1 MPSPLKSCFLY
12 DYINKMG
19 NLPKNKKMRINCK
32 KIYLFYIYLLVTNEL
47 PKEKILNLIDDLV
60 LYAKRQNMTIS
71 FHITGG
77 DPILSKNFWEVLEA
91 IKAKYHNI
99 PITIMGNS
107 YHVTETSIREMKK
120 RGVLQYQI
128 SLDGLESAHDMIR
141 KKGSFEDGIRA
152 LSIIHEQGLVAAV
165 MFTVSRRNYKDF
177 IPLYR
182 YLDELGIVDNLALD
196 RMTAIGNGRNE
207 SDELLL
213 PEEYRDFLFSI
224 YKFVA
229 IERPAIVVNIK
240 DNLWKLMLYELG
252 LTLPIPQSKA
262 QICNGCP
269 VGKTICI
276 MPDGEFFLCPRIP
289 ISVGKSL
296 TCRRVN
302 VHIKQFIV
310 KKVLQAGA
318 AERRIF
324 SEEYLHN
331 TIVEDSMY
339 LSSFCFMGCEY
350 LIGAIALVVL
360 CALIAKS
367 SIWLLLA
374 TLLWTP
380 TILVISE
387 RASIKLKERDREILL
402 LSDDLLGKI
411 KILISSLE
419 DIRINRLSG
428 SLYSQ
433 FELESKRVLQAAM
446 ERDWVQIKS
455 SSVVSLVRCIGNIT
469 FVIAGYALILTKH
482 ISVAQFIQTASLA
495 GQLMAVAITVAS
507 APAAMEPQTVHIM
520 RLYQVI
526 NGLCCKKKE
535 NTCAS
540 IKMRPDGIAGDEIT
554 LKYGER
560 TIFKNASFRTKKH
573 GITAVIGENGRG
585 KTSLFRIITGEMQIS
600 SGKITFY
607 EEENVLTIDEENR
620 SQYIS
625 VAQQIP
631 TIYRATVIENLRL
644 SEEAKECGDKQIK
657 NLCKKVGVY
666 DDIIRLPMGFDTYL
680 SPSIKLSA
688 GQKSKLQI
696 VRCILR
702 NKPIIMLD
710 EPFANLDVTSKKQ
723 VADVLKEYANENVV
737 LIATHDSIG
746 GEIATQII
754 DINDMEDQGELKD

>member
-1 MPSPLKSCFLY
+1 MFSVRQFGSDRKKLWLY
-12 DYINKMG
+12 C
-19 NLPKNKKMRINCK
+19 LLLSLSRLF
-32 KIYLFYIYLLVTNEL
+32 KIVEVVVVAL
-47 PKEKILNLIDDLV
+47 LIDT
-60 LYAKRQNMTIS
+60 LYSYSMKRFI
-71 FHITGG
+71 
-77 DPILSKNFWEVLEA
+77 
-91 IKAKYHNI
+91 Y
-99 PITIMGNS
+99 
-107 YHVTETSIREMKK
+107 
-120 RGVLQYQI
+120 
-128 SLDGLESAHDMIR
+128 SA
-141 KKGSFEDGIRA
+141 A
-152 LSIIHEQGLVAAV
+152 L
-165 MFTVSRRNYKDF
+165 
-177 IPLYR
+177 
-182 YLDELGIVDNLALD
+182 LALCLICGV
-196 RMTAIGNGRNE
+196 ANAF
-207 SDELLL
+207 LLA
-213 PEEYRDFLFSI
+213 
-224 YKFVA
+224 KV
-229 IERPAIVVNIK
+229 
-240 DNLWKLMLYELG
+240 
-252 LTLPIPQSKA
+252 
-262 QICNGCP
+262 
-269 VGKTICI
+269 
-276 MPDGEFFLCPRIP
+276 
-289 ISVGKSL
+289 KSL

-560 TIFKNASFRTKKH
+560 TIFKNAGFRTKKH

>member
-1 MPSPLKSCFLY
+1 M
-12 DYINKMG
+12 
-19 NLPKNKKMRINCK
+19 
-32 KIYLFYIYLLVTNEL
+32 
-47 PKEKILNLIDDLV
+47 
-60 LYAKRQNMTIS
+60 
-71 FHITGG
+71 
-77 DPILSKNFWEVLEA
+77 
-91 IKAKYHNI
+91 
-99 PITIMGNS
+99 
-107 YHVTETSIREMKK
+107 
-120 RGVLQYQI
+120 
-128 SLDGLESAHDMIR
+128 
-141 KKGSFEDGIRA
+141 
-152 LSIIHEQGLVAAV
+152 
-165 MFTVSRRNYKDF
+165 
-177 IPLYR
+177 
-182 YLDELGIVDNLALD
+182 
-196 RMTAIGNGRNE
+196 
-207 SDELLL
+207 
-213 PEEYRDFLFSI
+213 
-224 YKFVA
+224 
-229 IERPAIVVNIK
+229 
-240 DNLWKLMLYELG
+240 
-252 LTLPIPQSKA
+252 
-262 QICNGCP
+262 
-269 VGKTICI
+269 
-276 MPDGEFFLCPRIP
+276 
-289 ISVGKSL
+289 
-296 TCRRVN
+296 
-302 VHIKQFIV
+302 
-310 KKVLQAGA
+310 
-318 AERRIF
+318 
-324 SEEYLHN
+324 HN

-631 TIYRATVIENLRL
+631 TIYRASVIENLRL
-644 SEEAKECGDKQIK
+644 SEEAKECSDKQIK
-657 NLCKKVGVY
+657 NLCKKVGLY

-702 NKPIIMLD
+702 NKPIIMMD

-754 DINDMEDQGELKD
+754 DINDMENQGELKD

>member
-1 MPSPLKSCFLY
+1 MFSVRQFGSDRKKLWLY
-12 DYINKMG
+12 C
-19 NLPKNKKMRINCK
+19 LLLSLSRLF
-32 KIYLFYIYLLVTNEL
+32 KIVEVVVVAL
-47 PKEKILNLIDDLV
+47 LIDT
-60 LYAKRQNMTIS
+60 LYSYSMKRFI
-71 FHITGG
+71 
-77 DPILSKNFWEVLEA
+77 
-91 IKAKYHNI
+91 Y
-99 PITIMGNS
+99 
-107 YHVTETSIREMKK
+107 
-120 RGVLQYQI
+120 
-128 SLDGLESAHDMIR
+128 SA
-141 KKGSFEDGIRA
+141 A
-152 LSIIHEQGLVAAV
+152 L
-165 MFTVSRRNYKDF
+165 
-177 IPLYR
+177 
-182 YLDELGIVDNLALD
+182 LALCLICGV
-196 RMTAIGNGRNE
+196 ANAF
-207 SDELLL
+207 LLA
-213 PEEYRDFLFSI
+213 
-224 YKFVA
+224 KV
-229 IERPAIVVNIK
+229 
-240 DNLWKLMLYELG
+240 
-252 LTLPIPQSKA
+252 
-262 QICNGCP
+262 
-269 VGKTICI
+269 
-276 MPDGEFFLCPRIP
+276 
-289 ISVGKSL
+289 KSL

-350 LIGAIALVVL
+350 LIGAI
-360 CALIAKS
+360 
-367 SIWLLLA
+367 
-374 TLLWTP
+374 
-380 TILVISE
+380 
-387 RASIKLKERDREILL
+387 
-402 LSDDLLGKI
+402 
-411 KILISSLE
+411 
-419 DIRINRLSG
+419 
-428 SLYSQ
+428 
-433 FELESKRVLQAAM
+433 
-446 ERDWVQIKS
+446 
-455 SSVVSLVRCIGNIT
+455 VRCIGNIT

-607 EEENVLTIDEENR
+607 EEENALTIDEEDR

-644 SEEAKECGDKQIK
+644 SEEGKECGDKQIK

-680 SPSIKLSA
+680 SPNIKLSA

>member
-1 MPSPLKSCFLY
+1 MTDKIFVLRGKTDSLLFNIETLKSVRLSNENLRQLIESTYVGTCGDKMKRMNKIMAELENADLTGILKESYKPIFSPTIVLSHACNYRCTYCFES
-12 DYINKMG
+12 DYIKSG
-19 NLPKNKKMRINCK
+19 RINPEQISNIEVFNDQYALHYGIEK
-32 KIYLFYIYLLVTNEL
+32 KYEGIAVVGGEPFLPENRKTIMSIHEHWHDQRFQYTTNGTN
-47 PKEKILNLIDDLV
+47 ILQ
-60 LYAKRQNMTIS
+60 YA
-71 FHITGG
+71 
-77 DPILSKNFWEVLEA
+77 DILK
-91 IKAKYHNI
+91 KAK
-99 PITIMGNS
+99 S
-107 YHVTETSIREMKK
+107 VKLK
-120 RGVLQYQI
+120 V
-128 SLDGLESAHDMIR
+128 SLDGTPEIHFDKRKTEARQLYDRTIEGLRWAISEKIDTTVISIFQPEFVDSYSEYFDMMER
-141 KKGSFEDGIRA
+141 MGWRS
-152 LSIIHEQGLVAAV
+152 
-165 MFTVSRRNYKDF
+165 VSNLHLAF
-177 IPLYR
+177 ILKM
-182 YLDELGIVDNLALD
+182 D
-196 RMTAIGNGRNE
+196 
-207 SDELLL
+207 S
-213 PEEYRDFLFSI
+213 
-224 YKFVA
+224 
-229 IERPAIVVNIK
+229 
-240 DNLWKLMLYELG
+240 
-252 LTLPIPQSKA
+252 
-262 QICNGCP
+262 GCDD
-269 VGKTICI
+269 I
-276 MPDGEFFLCPRIP
+276 
-289 ISVGKSL
+289 
-296 TCRRVN
+296 
-302 VHIKQFIV
+302 
-310 KKVLQAGA
+310 
-318 AERRIF
+318 
-324 SEEYLHN
+324 
-331 TIVEDSMY
+331 
-339 LSSFCFMGCEY
+339 
-350 LIGAIALVVL
+350 
-360 CALIAKS
+360 
-367 SIWLLLA
+367 

-607 EEENVLTIDEENR
+607 EEENALTIDEEDR

-644 SEEAKECGDKQIK
+644 SEEGKECGDKQIK

-680 SPSIKLSA
+680 SPNIKLSA